1 MLSLSEKGRLEL
13 KHTSQKDAN
22 CPKDQKRPNQRARK
36 LGGWGQD
43 VEHVECD
50 EEEKEGQSGWS
61 QGMGN
66 VVREG
71 CGG

>member
-1 MLSLSEKGRLEL
+1 M
-13 KHTSQKDAN
+13 
-22 CPKDQKRPNQRARK
+22 ARK

-43 VEHVECD
+43 VEHVECN

>member
-1 MLSLSEKGRLEL
+1 MSEKGRFEL
-13 KHTSQKDAN
+13 KHASQKDAS
-22 CPKDQKRPNQRARK
+22 CPEDQKRPNQRARK
-36 LGGWGQD
+36 HGGWGQEGED
-43 VEHVECD
+43 TEGK